1 MSIFSLRPRIALTAS
16 MLIASTAAMALV
28 ACGGGAS
35 SPATGTP
42 TPAPALSVVTTIY
55 PVTFFAERV
64 GGTRVEVRSLMRPG
78 VEAHDFEPAP
88 GDIRDIGAADVLV
101 YVAPSFE
108 RWVADAISS
117 VGGDI
122 VVVETADLPEGEED
136 EHADDEGD
144 EHSEDDPGHDHEG
157 ADPHVWLNPIEAT
170 QQIRAIQ
177 AGLTE
182 ADAEGA
188 ALYQQNADALVA
200 ELTELDRE
208 FSEALSS
215 CALSHMVVSHEAYGH
230 LAGRYG
236 IEQIALAGL
245 SAEFEST
252 PQRIADVI
260 REMERLGIEHIL
272 QEPIL
277 SDELA
282 KTVAGE
288 TGAVLLPLHPLESL
302 TRDQIDAGDTYFTVM
317 RRNLESLRTA
327 LQCP

>member
-1 MSIFSLRPRIALTAS
+1 MRIFSLRPRIALTAS

-108 RWVADAISS
+108 RWVADAVQA
-117 VGGDI
+117 VGGDL
-122 VVVETADLPEGEED
+122 VVVETGGLAAGADG
-136 EHADDEGD
+136 G
-144 EHSEDDPGHDHEG
+144 
-157 ADPHVWLNPIEAT
+157 DPHVWLNPVAAAEQVRRIEA
-170 QQIRAIQ
+170 AFK
-177 AGLTE
+177 A
-182 ADAEGA
+182 ADQSGA
-188 ALYQQNADALVA
+188 AIYTANADALAA

-277 SDELA
+277 SDDLA
-282 KTVAGE
+282 RTVAAE
-288 TGAVLLPLHPLESL
+288 TGAGLLPLHPLESL
-302 TRDQIDAGDTYFTVM
+302 TAEQADAGESYFTVM
-317 RRNLESLRTA
+317 RRNLESLQIA
-327 LQCP
+327 LKCG